1 MITADKTQPKRAIA
15 YVRVSSIGQKDNE
28 SPSTQRLKIKEYAE
42 ANNIEIVEWFEDIAK
57 TAKNADRAG
66 MQNLLRFVMKQRE
79 QIDHVVFYKMSR
91 ASRDA
96 PTYFGDI
103 VKVLRSR
110 GITIRSATE
119 QFDDSPGGR
128 FMQLLHIG
136 MAEFDNGIKSEYT
149 KDNMQNL
156 ANQGYYQHPPV
167 VGYVTCKI
175 RNSEGKYRPSLKQ
188 NEMAPKVKQVLERFS
203 VGDISKADLTRY
215 AEEIGL
221 RSRYGK
227 VLGRDSINR
236 LLINATYAGLIK
248 DCHTGFEEKPG
259 KHEGIIS
266 EATYRRNQLLVH
278 GQNSRLE
285 EVHLKKNELYVLKGT
300 LRCVECNKIMY
311 ASAPR
316 TGNGGHSPRYH
327 CGKCQQRSI
336 PARLVHADFQ
346 DMLKS
351 IKPTEGT
358 LRLYKEVLIREA
370 NNQLG
375 RINKEVEELRG
386 ELTDIANK
394 RFAAIDKFTSGDL
407 TKEEKN
413 EYVDALDIR
422 KLDAEARLEDAES
435 VQALRENEIEYAIN
449 FIDQVDKQ
457 WADASFDLQQKFQKM
472 IFPNGVA
479 YDAQNRRFGTS
490 EISVLY
496 RLADIKK
503 SPQGTRLFNLV
514 AGAGLEPATSWL

>member
-1 MITADKTQPKRAIA
+1 MITADKTPRKRAVA
-15 YVRVSSIGQKDNE
+15 YVRVSSVGQKDNE
-28 SPSTQRLKIKEYAE
+28 SPNTQKIKIRQYAE

-57 TAKNADRAG
+57 SAKTANREG
-66 MQNLLRFVMKQRE
+66 LQQLLKFALKDRE
-79 QIDHVVFYKMSR
+79 QIDHMIVYKMSR

-96 PTYFGDI
+96 KTFFVDI
-103 VKVLRSR
+103 VARLQTR

-119 QFDDSPGGR
+119 TFDDTPGGQ
-128 FMQLLHIG
+128 FMQLLHLG
-136 MAEFDNGIKSEYT
+136 MAQFDNGIKSEYT

-156 ANQGYYQHPPV
+156 ARQGYYQHPPV
-167 VGYVTCKI
+167 VGYRTCKK
-175 RNSEGKYRPSLKQ
+175 RNAEGKYRPSLEP

-203 VGDISKADLTRY
+203 VGDISKAELTRY
-215 AEEIGL
+215 AEEVGL
-221 RSRYGK
+221 RSRNNK

-236 LLINATYAGLIK
+236 LLINATYAGFIK
-248 DCHTGFEEKPG
+248 DCHTNFEQVPG
-259 KHEGIIS
+259 KHEAIIS
-266 EATYRRNQLLVH
+266 EATYNQNQKLVN

-300 LRCVECNKIMY
+300 LRCVECNKLMY

-336 PARLVHADFQ
+336 PARLVHADFEN
-346 DMLKS
+346 MLKS

-370 NNQLG
+370 NRQLG
-375 RINKEVEELRG
+375 RINKEVEQLRNELNDISRIRVQAIEQFTIG
-386 ELTDIANK
+386 ELK
-394 RFAAIDKFTSGDL
+394 RD
-407 TKEEKN
+407 EKDQLI
-413 EYVDALDIR
+413 DALDIR
-422 KLDAEARLEDAES
+422 KLDAETSLADAENTQS
-435 VQALRENEIEYAIN
+435 LRENEIEYAIN
-449 FIDQVDKQ
+449 FMDQVDKQ

-472 IFPNGVA
+472 IFPDGVA
-479 YDAQNRRFGTS
+479 YDAENRSFGTS